1 MMERLIKEEKWDWL
15 WWVDFDTLITN
26 TDTKVTDVIE
36 ETLKTVPNPDDIDI
50 LTTHDW

>member
-1 MMERLIKEEKWDWL
+1 MERLIKAEKWDWL

-26 TDTKVTDVIE
+26 TDIKVLDVIE
-36 ETLKTVPNPDDIDI
+36 ETLRNVTNPEDIDV